1 MNTRNETITLPGC
14 TVPVRILHISDVHFS
29 RSTTDRHNDAVIEQI
44 LTIAENKLPVNWI
57 AMTGDLVSRHTAANT
72 FSAAKKLMCC
82 LRRYAPVLYT
92 MGNHE
97 MDLSEAEQSALLNEL
112 RSADITILNNQKIE
126 IDGLHITGLTLP
138 QTVYKQ
144 ENGSYRHLTPITRQ
158 LLTDCIGTCASHPQI
173 LLAHSP
179 IGFPA
184 YAQWGADLV
193 LSGHVHGGIVR
204 VGNTGLLSPERRF
217 LPTYT
222 KGLYHDKTTD
232 CLMNVSAGI
241 GKFRLNNPAEVV
253 CIELVGSNV

>member
-1 MNTRNETITLPGC
+1 MNIRNEIITLPEC
-14 TVPVRILHISDVHFS
+14 SLSARILHISDVHFS
-29 RSTTDRHNDAVIEQI
+29 RSTTDSHNMAVIEKI
-44 LTIAENKLPVNWI
+44 LTITESKLPVSWI
-57 AMTGDLVSRHTAANT
+57 ALTGDLVSRYTRKNTVLAAT
-72 FSAAKKLMCC
+72 KLMCS
-82 LRRYAPVLYT
+82 LRRYAPVLYI

-97 MDLSEAEQSALLNEL
+97 TDLPASERSALLEAL
-112 RSADITILNNQKIE
+112 RSSGVTILDNQKIE
-126 IDGLHITGLTLP
+126 IDGLHIVGLTLP

-144 ENGSYRHLTPITRQ
+144 ENGSYRHLTPITVQ
-158 LLTDCIGTCASHPQI
+158 LLTDCIGTCTVHPQI

-217 LPTYT
+217 LPAYT
-222 KGLYHDKTTD
+222 KGLYRDETTG
-232 CLMNVSAGI
+232 CIMHVSAGI

-253 CIELVGSNV
+253 CIDLVGNSV